1 MPFMTNDSNIYRFA
15 NVFDLLYDGVII
27 IDDKSRIV
35 FANAACHR
43 IFGHDSAALIG
54 QPLDILIP
62 AEQRTQH
69 HHHVNTYKK
78 DPKSRLMSDRS
89 ILFAVN
95 KLGEEIPVTIS
106 ITSFTDKA
114 AHYYIAVIRDGALL
128 NRQFENE
135 KIRAETDALTQ
146 LGNRRYLSRIFAEL
160 VEKPN
165 QQFAVLFIDLDKF
178 KPVNDEFG
186 HEIGDKTLQII
197 SKRLN
202 AVLRSY
208 DVVVRIGGDEFA
220 VLLNN
225 VYDQH
230 SVKPIIRKIIHSI
243 SRPIHAQQFTFTV
256 GASIGCAF
264 YPQDGQT
271 EKELLKK
278 SDNAMYH
285 AKSRGTGFSFYQDEK
300 QLDQSNRITRIT
312 KND

>member
-1 MPFMTNDSNIYRFA
+1 MIDDNDINRFA
-15 NVFDLLYDGVII
+15 SVFDLLYDGVVII
-27 IDDKSRIV
+27 NDKNRIV
-35 FANAACHR
+35 FANTACHR

-62 AEQRTQH
+62 AEHRTQH
-69 HHHVNTYKK
+69 YHHLNAYKK

-95 KLGEEIPVTIS
+95 NLGGEVPVTIS
-106 ITSFTDKA
+106 ITSFNDKT

-135 KIRAETDALTQ
+135 KVRAETDALTQ
-146 LGNRRYLSRIFAEL
+146 LGNRRYLSRLFAEL
-160 VEKPN
+160 IEKPN
-165 QQFAVLFIDLDKF
+165 QKFAVLFVDLDKF

-197 SKRLN
+197 SKRLS

-208 DVVVRIGGDEFA
+208 DVIVRIGGDEFA
-220 VLLNN
+220 VLLCNI
-225 VYDQH
+225 YDQH
-230 SVKPIIRKIIHSI
+230 SAKPIVRKVIHSI
-243 SRPIHAQQFTFTV
+243 SRPIHAQQLTFTIS
-256 GASIGCAF
+256 ASIGCAF

-278 SDNAMYH
+278 ADNAMYY
-285 AKSRGTGFSFYQDEK
+285 AKSHDTGFSFYQHEK
-300 QLDQSNRITRIT
+300 QSAPR
-312 KND
+312 